1 MGIKGDVRSISL
13 ANVLQDLAMNE
24 QTGTLTIRHKG
35 RQLALW
41 FERGALRLV
50 GLGNREGPS
59 LLNGL
64 LALEK
69 IRPDETPAVTGK
81 RTSEGGFIRSLL
93 KKGRASRE
101 DLKAALEHQMGE
113 HLCDAFLWHDATFE
127 FEEGEPDD
135 RTYDSDQLDYEPRL
149 AVDAVI
155 MEALRRA
162 DEWGETRKAI
172 LSSNEILVPDPPRLP
187 PEADGI
193 CRRIFSLLDGERSL
207 RDVQDLTRL
216 GDFVLLRA
224 AALLMRSGAARPL
237 SAAEAFERARAR
249 AGKKEW
255 EAALRMARYGL
266 DHERKNLGLLELAL
280 RCCESLEDH
289 EGAASYAR
297 QLASAHV
304 ESGQLETA
312 IKSYQKVLAH
322 APRDLTAHERLF
334 AILLQLDLKLDA
346 LAQGEALAGAY
357 KKAGLPDKAM
367 AVYQRLLDA
376 LGDQPELLES
386 LAEIQRHL
394 GDKAEAVKL
403 YYKLMA
409 KAMEAKNDS
418 LSLDYCRT
426 ILRIDPRHAEALRLR
441 EQLESGQIE
450 RARRRR
456 RLVRSVG
463 AVVGLSALVCGAAVY
478 EYKARGLYA
487 HVRKPLMDARDA
499 RNYGEVLRHY
509 DSILD
514 AYRWSLKAREIRDER
529 YEVEERYTKELLGNA
544 DRLEHEGQLTEAIR
558 SLDEGR
564 GPVRRAEN
572 QGKLDRRLADLRD
585 QRAKKEKEWT
595 GRLATMDP
603 AIIPREA
610 ADPLAVPALTRLLSN
625 SSVPVRAAAVQA
637 LRAIRGEEAVG
648 ALLQALGDADA
659 AVRAD
664 AAAELVSR
672 GKTPFRASI
681 APGRASYGLGEPIVV
696 EWRLVNLSPAE
707 VELILEEAP
716 SRRLDVRGPEGKPVE
731 VPHPDV
737 GPRSVRLGP
746 GEFVG
751 GAFPEMKAATAAPGR
766 YQFSWAVSVTWPPRS
781 VDPRKIEP
789 RSFELKAPPL
799 SVTRNR

>member
-24 QTGTLTIRHKG
+24 QTGTLTIRYKG

-50 GLGNREGPS
+50 GLGSREGPS

-81 RTSEGGFIRSLL
+81 RTSETGFIRSLL
-93 KKGRASRE
+93 KKGRVSRE

-113 HLCDAFLWHDATFE
+113 HLCDAFLWPDATFE

-135 RTYDSDQLDYEPRL
+135 RAFDADQLDYEPRL

-172 LSSNEILVPDPPRLP
+172 LSSNEILVPDPQRLP
-187 PEADGI
+187 PDADGT
-193 CRRIFSLLDGERSL
+193 CRRVFGLLDGERSL
-207 RDVQDLTRL
+207 RDIQELTRL
-216 GDFVLLRA
+216 GEFVLLRG
-224 AALLMRSGAARPL
+224 AALLMRGGAARPL

-280 RCCESLEDH
+280 RCCEALEDH

-297 QLASAHV
+297 QLASAHA
-304 ESGQLETA
+304 ESGQLEAA

-334 AILLQLDLKLDA
+334 AVLLQLDLKLDA

-403 YYKLMA
+403 YGKLLGQ
-409 KAMEAKNDS
+409 AMEAKNDS

-441 EQLESGQIE
+441 EQLETGEIE

-456 RLVRSVG
+456 RLVRSVV
-463 AVVGLSALVCGAAVY
+463 AVLGLSAGVCGAAVY
-478 EYKARGLYA
+478 EYQARGLYS
-487 HVRKPLMDARDA
+487 HVRKPFMDAMEA
-499 RNYGEVLRHY
+499 RNFGEALRQY
-509 DSILD
+509 DAVID
-514 AYRWSLKAREIRDER
+514 GYRWSLKAREIRDER
-529 YEVEERYTKELLGNA
+529 FDVEERYAKELLGTA
-544 DRLEHEGQLTEAIR
+544 ERLEGEGQLTEAIR
-558 SLDEGR
+558 SLEDGR
-564 GPVRRAEN
+564 GPLRRAEN
-572 QGKLDRRLADLRD
+572 RGKMDDRLAQLRVR
-585 QRAKKEKEWT
+585 RADKEKEWT
-595 GRLATMDP
+595 RKLSTMDP
-603 AIIPREA
+603 AKIPQEA
-610 ADPLAVPALTRLLSN
+610 ADPLAVPALTRLLGHAD
-625 SSVPVRAAAVQA
+625 VPVRAAAVQA
-637 LRAIRGEEAVG
+637 LRSIRGEEAVG
-648 ALLQALGDADA
+648 ALLQALADPDPGL
-659 AVRAD
+659 RAE
-664 AAAELVSR
+664 ASAELVGR
-672 GKTPFRASI
+672 GKTPFRASL
-681 APGRASYGLGEPIVV
+681 AAGRPAYALGESIVL
-696 EWRLVNLSPAE
+696 EWRLANLSPAE
-707 VELILEEAP
+707 VELTLEEAP
-716 SRRLDVRGPEGKPVE
+716 SQRLEVRGPDGKPCD
-731 VPHPDV
+731 VPRPKV

-766 YQFSWAVSVTWPPRS
+766 YQFSWAASVTWNARSIELRAPPVSVTRAS
-781 VDPRKIEP
+781 R
-789 RSFELKAPPL
+789 
-799 SVTRNR
+799 